1 MKDLS
6 LLGSQNPI
14 NTQDLGARVKN
25 ESIAR
30 KPIKQKDSPRMTK
43 KNIRFLKEE
52 EVERILAV
60 AKSGAYGHE
69 PTDDSEVFLIYRNYM
84 IILLAVTSGMRQG
97 EIFGL
102 TWLCI
107 NGTQIEVKHSLKY
120 LQHTQVLTAPKN
132 GLTRTI
138 EIPVA
143 VAKAMEAWQE
153 YQTDYAAR
161 YKGLY
166 QNHLNL
172 VFTNVQGEAVN
183 WHGFRSIFRSMI
195 AAAGLDNF
203 SLHDLR
209 LYWGNAALSKGVP
222 AKAVAKHLGHNNI
235 NIPLLIYT
243 H

>member
-6 LLGSQNPI
+6 LLGSQTPI
-14 NTQDLGARVKN
+14 NTKELGARVKN
-25 ESIAR
+25 ESITR
-30 KPIKQKDSPRMTK
+30 NPIKQKDSPRMTK

-69 PTDDSEVFLIYRNYM
+69 PIDDSEDFIIYRNYM
-84 IILLAVTSGMRQG
+84 IILLAVTSGMRHG
-97 EIFGL
+97 EILGL
-102 TWLCI
+102 TWPCVD
-107 NGTQIEVKHSLKY
+107 GVRIEVKHSLLY
-120 LQHTQVLTAPKN
+120 LQHPPVLKGPKS
-132 GLTRTI
+132 GLSRTI

-143 VAKAMEAWQE
+143 VAKEMKAWQE
-153 YQTDYAAR
+153 YQADYAAR

-183 WHGFRSIFRSMI
+183 WHGFTSTFRNMI

-203 SLHDLR
+203 SFHDLR
-209 LYWGNAALSKGVP
+209 LYWGSAALSKGMP
-222 AKAVAKHLGHNNI
+222 AKAVAKHLGHNNV